1 MAAKAKLLQEDF
13 RFFSGLSEI
22 LFSNP
27 FADEPTEVEA
37 LAAPWRRTASQ
48 DRQNH
53 YLSTLVPVLN
63 ERIAALDSRGLH
75 TMQHFAESHQR
86 LLENAFLFYVYSRH
100 VEDMNKVIR
109 DQLRMGS
116 DPTNVPFADNALSE
130 LEARGFTRTEALRYF
145 ALFYQLRRAFYFIA
159 QALVGDSPCMKALRQ
174 GLWDGIFSR
183 DVRVYERHLWNRM
196 EDFSTLLLGETG
208 TGKGAAAAA
217 ISHSAYIPFNPQRN
231 CFAPSFTETFTA
243 INLSQFPE
251 SLIESELFGHRK
263 GAFTGAIEHRKGVFE
278 QCSVHGALFLDEIGD
293 VSVPVQIKLLKVLQ
307 ERTFRPVG
315 SAVEQRFAGRVI
327 AATNRPLEELRSH
340 GRIRDD
346 FYYRLSSHVIRLP
359 SLRQRIEE
367 SPDELSRLAA
377 LLVTRIT
384 GEENPD
390 LTRLVLAAL
399 QRDLPRGYSWP
410 GNVREL
416 EQAVRRILL
425 TRHYLGDEKSTFLPA
440 PGDFVQR
447 LEGGNLTA
455 KELLAQ
461 YCTSLYQRF
470 GSYEEVARRA
480 DLDRRTVKKYVREY
494 HS

>member
-1 MAAKAKLLQEDF
+1 MAANMTLSGEDS
-13 RFFSGLSEI
+13 RFFSAFTEV

-27 FADEPTEVEA
+27 FSDEPSEVER
-37 LAAPWRRTASQ
+37 LTESWRRSAVQ

-53 YLSTLVPVLN
+53 YLSTLVPILN
-63 ERIAALDSRGLH
+63 ERIAALDSRGLRTIRDVTEPH
-75 TMQHFAESHQR
+75 RR
-86 LLENAFLFYVYSRH
+86 LVEQAFLFYVYSRH
-100 VEDMNKVIR
+100 VDDMDKLIR
-109 DQLRMGS
+109 DQLRNGNRPV
-116 DPTNVPFADNALSE
+116 DVPFAGEVLFE
-130 LEARGFTRTEALRYF
+130 LETRGFTSKEALRYF

-159 QALVGDSPCMKALRQ
+159 HALVGDSPCMKALRRE
-174 GLWDGIFSR
+174 LWDGVFSQ
-183 DVRVYERHLWNRM
+183 DVRIYERHLWNRM

-217 ISHSAYIPFNPQRN
+217 LGRSAYIPFDPQRN
-231 CFAPSFTETFTA
+231 CFATSFTQTFIA

-263 GAFTGAIEHRKGVFE
+263 GAFTGAIEHRKGVLE
-278 QCSVHGALFLDEIGD
+278 LCNEHGALFLDEIGD

-315 SAVEQRFAGRVI
+315 SASEQRFGGRVI
-327 AATNRPLEELRSH
+327 AASNRSLDELRGD

-346 FYYRLSSHVIRLP
+346 FYYRLSSHVISVP

-367 SPDELSRLAA
+367 SPGELPGLAT

-384 GEENPD
+384 GDESSD
-390 LTRLVLAAL
+390 LTSVVLAAL
-399 QRDLPRGYSWP
+399 ERDLPPDYAWP

-425 TRHYLGDEKSTFLPA
+425 TRHY
-440 PGDFVQR
+440 PGDDLATDLPETDDFIQKMQR
-447 LEGGNLTA
+447 GDLKV
-455 KELLAQ
+455 KELLAR
-461 YCTSLYQRF
+461 YCTLLYERF

-480 DLDRRTVKKYVREY
+480 DLDPRTVKKYVDA
-494 HS
+494 HK